1 MMAMIRISEYFS
13 LLLLMISMQMDT
25 HFVQNDLDIA
35 NVDLPQTELADS
47 PPTQP
52 RTIYVT
58 ELGMSI
64 ITWTALF

>member
-1 MMAMIRISEYFS
+1 
-13 LLLLMISMQMDT
+13 MISMQMDT

-35 NVDLPQTELADS
+35 NVDLTQMELADS

-52 RTIYVT
+52 RMIYVT

-64 ITWTALF
+64 ITWTALL

>member
-1 MMAMIRISEYFS
+1 
-13 LLLLMISMQMDT
+13 MISMQMDT

-35 NVDLPQTELADS
+35 NADLTQTELADS